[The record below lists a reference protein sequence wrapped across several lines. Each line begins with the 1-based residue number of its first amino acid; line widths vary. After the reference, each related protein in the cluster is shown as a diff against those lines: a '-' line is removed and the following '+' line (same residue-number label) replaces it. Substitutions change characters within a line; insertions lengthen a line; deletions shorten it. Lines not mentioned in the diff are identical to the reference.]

1 MSKKSNTAAWVGIII
16 SAIAVGLLAGVILVN
31 PNYVPPPENI
41 SVDGKDV
48 AYDHARDAIPKV
60 AKAKVTHILLS
71 WKGKGSV
78 TPKDPNRTQEQAKKL
93 AEEIWQKYNAAPDAE
108 KDKVWK
114 ELQVKY
120 NEDSGNVHNVYDV
133 SPSASLVPE
142 FKDVALSTKVGKVR
156 ITMEPPEKLTYGYHV
171 VRRIE

>member
-1 MSKKSNTAAWVGIII
+1 MAKKSNTNAWIGVIL
-16 SAIAVGLLAGVILVN
+16 SAIAIGLIVGIVLVN
-31 PNYVPPPENI
+31 PNYQPPVGNI
-41 SVDGKDV
+41 EVDAKDV
-48 AYDHARDAIPKV
+48 AYDHTEGSIRKV

-93 AEEIWQKYNAAPDAE
+93 AEEIWQKYNAASDKD

-114 ELQVKY
+114 ELQVQY

-133 SPSASLVPE
+133 TPSAGLVQE
-142 FKDVALSTKVGKVR
+142 FKDTALETAVGKVR
-156 ITMEPPEKLTYGYHV
+156 ITLVPPEKLTFGYHV